1 MACQGSAA
9 RVELVIAEGHGIEG
23 QKGIEPFLK
32 GKTQDTVKKASL
44 HLIARVQCEHMGV
57 FFLCGLH
64 GSRKACGPSG
74 RAFLVVGSVAK
85 SVCACRV
92 GMGVVHMGY
101 HKLEVPGLTDWRAGK
116 KCEESHKGQR
126 IRFHPSP

>member
-23 QKGIEPFLK
+23 KKGIESFLK

-44 HLIARVQCEHMGV
+44 HLIACVQCEYMGIA
-57 FFLCGLH
+57 FPGGFY
-64 GSRKACGPSG
+64 GSRKARSSAS
-74 RAFLVVGSVAK
+74 RSFLIVDSVAIP
-85 SVCACRV
+85 VCACRV

-116 KCEESHKGQR
+116 KCKESHAKQR